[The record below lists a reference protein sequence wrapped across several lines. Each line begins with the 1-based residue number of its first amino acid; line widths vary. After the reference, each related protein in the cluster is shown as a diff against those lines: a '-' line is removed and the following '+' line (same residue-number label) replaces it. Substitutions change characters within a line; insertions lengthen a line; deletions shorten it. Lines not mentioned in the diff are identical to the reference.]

1 MAGAGARRGRA
12 RRGAA
17 RHWLWWAGGGPCD
30 GCEGTGATA
39 GVIPK
44 VDEASRGSSPA
55 RFSVRRDELADGAPL
70 KRLRAQ
76 DVGPRSPEN
85 GARLAPA
92 PAVPALLGRLPAS
105 LQLVPTVLST
115 PPILLAPRGDTLGE
129 RITPHTQYP
138 PCSVTHRTHPF
149 SELLGVTPLSGLPR
163 STPPRSVPHGAFP
176 CVLLE

>member
-39 GVIPK
+39 AVIPK
-44 VDEASRGSSPA
+44 VDEASRGSRPA
-55 RFSVRRDELADGAPL
+55 RFSARRDELADGAPL
-70 KRLRAQ
+70 KRLRAE

-92 PAVPALLGRLPAS
+92 PAAPALLRGLPAS
-105 LQLVPTVLST
+105 LHLVPTVLST
-115 PPILLAPRGDTLGE
+115 PPILLAPGGDTLGE
-129 RITPHTQYP
+129 RITPQHPNTQYP
-138 PCSVTHRTHPF
+138 PCAVPHRTHPV

-163 STPPRSVPHGAFP
+163 STLP
-176 CVLLE
+176 

>member
-44 VDEASRGSSPA
+44 VDEASRGSRPA
-55 RFSVRRDELADGAPL
+55 RCSARRDELADGAPL

-85 GARLAPA
+85 GARLAAA
-92 PAVPALLGRLPAS
+92 PAVPALLRGPPAS
-105 LQLVPTVLST
+105 LHLVPTVLST

-129 RITPHTQYP
+129 RITPQRPTY
-138 PCSVTHRTHPF
+138 SVPTVLSTHPF
-149 SELLGVTPLSGLPR
+149 SELLGGTPLSGLPR
-163 STPPRSVPHGAFP
+163 SSPP
-176 CVLLE
+176 